1 MTIQAWFPTF
11 IYHSPLLRTNW
22 KRFNNELL
30 KECYQIRD
38 NDPEGLKWSKK
49 NYPGGYTSYSS
60 MCRLQKLSS
69 TFMELEKKIRR
80 HVLAYAKHLDLDLE
94 GRELTMTDCWLNIMP
109 KQVTHGLHIH
119 PVSTISGTYYVKTPK
134 GCSSIK
140 FEDPRL
146 TKFMAAPPRRAD
158 CRPENKAHVRYPAE
172 AGKLV
177 LFESWLRHEVPP
189 NPVEAERVSVSFN
202 FNWF

>member
-1 MTIQAWFPTF
+1 MPIQAWFPTF
-11 IYHSPLLRTNW
+11 IYHSPLRRTNW

-60 MCRLQKLSS
+60 LCRLQKLSS
-69 TFMELEKKIRR
+69 TFMDLEKKIRR
-80 HVLAYAKHLDLDLE
+80 HVLVYAKHLDMDLD
-94 GRELTMTDCWLNIMP
+94 GRELSMTDCWVNIMP

-134 GCSSIK
+134 GCSAIK

-158 CRPENKAHVRYPAE
+158 CRRENKAHVRYPAE
-172 AGKLV
+172 AGKIV

-202 FNWF
+202 YNWF